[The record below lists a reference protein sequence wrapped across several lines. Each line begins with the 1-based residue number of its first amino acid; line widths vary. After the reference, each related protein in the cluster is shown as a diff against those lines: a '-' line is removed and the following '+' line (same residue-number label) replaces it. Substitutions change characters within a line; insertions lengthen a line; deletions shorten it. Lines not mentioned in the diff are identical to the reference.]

1 MVMKM
6 IILDTHIW
14 IWLEIEPEQIPK
26 PILTVMETE
35 TIWGISAVSLWEIA
49 MLNKKGRITLPLPI
63 LQWLEHLINRPR
75 VLLLPLNAEIAVLSV
90 DLPIHSDPFD
100 RIIAA
105 TSLYYRSSLATKDSL
120 LREFKEL
127 KTIDF

>member
-1 MVMKM
+1 M

-14 IWLEIEPEQIPK
+14 MWLEIEPEQIPK
-26 PILTVMETE
+26 PILTIMETE
-35 TIWGISAVSLWEIA
+35 TVWVISAVSLWEVA
-49 MLNKKGRITLPLPI
+49 MLNKKGRIVLPLPI
-63 LQWLEHLINRPR
+63 LQWLENLINRPH

-100 RIIAA
+100 RVIAA
-105 TSLYYRSSLATKDSL
+105 NSLYYRSYLATKDNL
-120 LREFKEL
+120 LRELKEL